1 MKHVLFAIG
10 IIAPVLFGGVPAFGF
25 DHTSSQT
32 PRAEPQEQQLAS
44 HGHYVNSNRELVHS
58 PARSLTGQVPVGAVA
73 RCGDGTYSFS
83 HHARGTCSHHHGVTD
98 WIAEPG

>member
-1 MKHVLFAIG
+1 MKRILFAIG
-10 IIAPVLFGGVPAFGF
+10 VITPVLFGGVPAFGF
-25 DHTSSQT
+25 DQT
-32 PRAEPQEQQLAS
+32 GYHAPQTEPQEQQLAG

-83 HHARGTCSHHHGVTD
+83 HHARGTCSHHQGVAE
-98 WIAEPG
+98 WITEPG